1 MHNETEPMFL
11 SFFIALGPFLLL
23 AARKPSA
30 HRSLIAFTA
39 WWNLAHAAV
48 MTIETVQAWDR
59 GVHRDFRDV
68 VIVAVIG
75 LILLAL
81 LAPARPTAGKLQKS
95 RLPLELRPERPAS
108 RRSRITTRVGTACY
122 HHQMDLSNGYES
134 VSSSNASTCTYF
146 PG

>member
-1 MHNETEPMFL
+1 MKRERMLQIFLAVLGLLFIALVYPLYTDLWHAKWLLVMHNETEPMFL

-23 AARKPSA
+23 AARRPSA

-39 WWNLAHAAV
+39 WWSLAHAAV

-59 GVHRDFRDV
+59 GVHRDFTDV

-81 LAPARPTAGKLQKS
+81 LAPARPTAGKLPKS
-95 RLPLELRPERPAS
+95 RLPLELRPERPA
-108 RRSRITTRVGTACY
+108 
-122 HHQMDLSNGYES
+122 
-134 VSSSNASTCTYF
+134 
-146 PG
+146 